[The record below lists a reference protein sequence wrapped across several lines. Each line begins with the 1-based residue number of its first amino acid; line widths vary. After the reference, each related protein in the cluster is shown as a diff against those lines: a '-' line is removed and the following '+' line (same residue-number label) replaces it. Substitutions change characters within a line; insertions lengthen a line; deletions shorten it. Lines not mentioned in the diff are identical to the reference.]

1 MCMYPNA
8 LISGHPGGGVTPGT
22 YGGIARDLPSFVA
35 NNFWPGTGYWNAFA
49 LPRQDTWGK
58 TCGICNIVA
67 ILKMKDLD
75 RGDRVNIQVL
85 LPWTLREDFENKIKE
100 NKNCFNSK

>member
-1 MCMYPNA
+1 MCACTLMHLSVAIP
-8 LISGHPGGGVTPGT
+8 GGVTPGT
-22 YGGIARDLPSFVA
+22 HGGIARDLPSFVA

-67 ILKMKDLD
+67 ILKMGKHTGSATMD
-75 RGDRVNIQVL
+75 
-85 LPWTLREDFENKIKE
+85 PA
-100 NKNCFNSK
+100 